1 MFGTNR
7 IALVL
12 SLALACA
19 ANLRAEEKKPMGS
32 VKPAGAPLELTVSGE
47 AKYTLDLGGKTP
59 AEYAKSIEDA
69 KAKGGRMPAPPK
81 VDLKLTVK
89 NTSDQ
94 DIQIHKG
101 GDSVV
106 LELELKG
113 KGALSVAPN
122 LAFTQEF
129 RLPVAAELKAGKSI
143 EFTLTAL
150 SGGFRGASKFAY
162 WTAPGDYELVV
173 SWKTAVNPAP
183 KGSEANEGF
192 GAVVVTAAP
201 FKMTV
206 TEKK

>member
-7 IALVL
+7 IASFL
-12 SLALACA
+12 SLVLACA
-19 ANLRAEEKKPMGS
+19 ASLHAEEKKPMGS
-32 VKPAGAPLELTVSGE
+32 VKPVGAPLELTVSGE
-47 AKYTLDLGGKTP
+47 AKYTLDLGGKTSE
-59 AEYAKSIEDA
+59 EYAKSIEDA
-69 KAKGGRMPAPPK
+69 KTKGGRMPAPPK
-81 VDLKLTVK
+81 VDLKLIVK
-89 NTSDQ
+89 NTSDR

-101 GDSVV
+101 GDPVV

-122 LAFTQEF
+122 LAFTREF
-129 RLPVAAELKAGKSI
+129 RLPVEAELKAGKSF
-143 EFTLTAL
+143 ELTLTAL
-150 SGGFRGASKFAY
+150 SGGFRGASEFAY
-162 WTAPGDYELVV
+162 WTAPGNYELVV

-192 GAVVVTAAP
+192 GTVVVTAAP

>member
-1 MFGTNR
+1 MLGMNR
-7 IALVL
+7 IAWVL

-47 AKYTLDLGGKTP
+47 AKYTLDLGGKTSK
-59 AEYAKSIEDA
+59 EYAKSIEDA
-69 KAKGGRMPAPPK
+69 TTKGGRMPAPPK
-81 VDLKLTVK
+81 VDLKLTVT

-94 DIQIHKG
+94 DIKIHKG
-101 GDSVV
+101 GDTVV

-129 RLPVAAELKAGKSI
+129 RSPVEVELKAGKSI

-162 WTAPGDYELVV
+162 WTASGDYELVV

-183 KGSEANEGF
+183 KGSDVSEGF
-192 GAVVVTAAP
+192 GTVVVTAAP